1 MCTDVGSLESAY
13 CSLQEL
19 QESQTNIGNFIGQL
33 INPIS
38 VLSDAVAIEFFF
50 FFLDFLAKE
59 LVKEGEKLSD
69 MLSMP
74 VKDALGRDVDV
85 NYENDIVNVQEILEA
100 TLSRKQLFSD
110 SVDLQKLTLEQV
122 THIHVYEKDAKQAVG
137 LPLIVAFISIN
148 FVYLI

>member
-1 MCTDVGSLESAY
+1 M
-13 CSLQEL
+13 
-19 QESQTNIGNFIGQL
+19 
-33 INPIS
+33 
-38 VLSDAVAIEFFF
+38 
-50 FFLDFLAKE
+50 
-59 LVKEGEKLSD
+59 KEGEKLSD

-122 THIHVYEKDAKQAVG
+122 THIHVYEKDAKQAVSRTF
-137 LPLIVAFISIN
+137 LFRVPSLILGSCEAGFETKC
-148 FVYLI
+148 